1 MYGSHPTVLFRAWKV
16 LALSGLDPQHPMELE
31 QDHTPTTAGVWSYRF
46 KVITIHNMMATQK
59 SMSLSCVK
67 THPMRTWISRQCKTR
82 CAATQAWSAQ
92 PPNTTVNEILYH
104 TPAAAGVVILGILSM
119 HETPQREH
127 HQEQSPQV
135 PATYAMGGK
144 ARYHTP
150 TKVGVW
156 YSKTPSLYENPP
168 DRNTMKPRTKYGC
181 AQPHQTLIP
190 KQPYHMP
197 AAAGVWYYQGA
208 SLHSNPSNEN
218 TDDTLREYRRGPTR
232 NTDVH
237 SHLGKCY
244 KIKPWNACEMKAP
257 AVYACKV
264 LVSCKNF

>member
-1 MYGSHPTVLFRAWKV
+1 MAPKEQQYPLDARNPT
-16 LALSGLDPQHPMELE
+16 
-31 QDHTPTTAGVWSYRF
+31 
-46 KVITIHNMMATQK
+46 
-59 SMSLSCVK
+59 
-67 THPMRTWISRQCKTR
+67 MRTPPRSKMNHRPVQHL
-82 CAATQAWSAQ
+82 Q
-92 PPNTTVNEILYH
+92 PNTNTPGSILNPR
-104 TPAAAGVVILGILSM
+104 TK
-119 HETPQREH
+119 
-127 HQEQSPQV
+127 PQV

-144 ARYHTP
+144 AWYHTP

-156 YSKTPSLYENPP
+156 YSK
-168 DRNTMKPRTKYGC
+168 
-181 AQPHQTLIP
+181 
-190 KQPYHMP
+190 YHMP

-257 AVYACKV
+257 TVYACKV